1 MKVKATIAYD
11 GSKFFGFQ
19 RQVENGENREVT
31 VESKI
36 EEVLQSLEINEK
48 ILGSG
53 RTDRGVHAIGQVISF
68 DVPEFWKDLE
78 KLKKQLNLKLS
89 PTITIKSLIEI
100 GDIFHPRYNAKT
112 RSYRYIVANTDPNP
126 FLADYVMFKK
136 NVNLPRA
143 NEAMKC
149 FIGKHDFEYFRKTGS
164 DENSTT
170 REIYKAFAYK
180 HRDLTIFVFEGDGFL
195 RSQIRLMMAGV
206 IEYLN
211 RKVTLENIQD
221 QLKKKE
227 KKITKPITHTGLYL
241 AKIKY

>member
-1 MKVKATIAYD
+1 MKLKAVIAYD

-19 RQVENGENREVT
+19 RQTEEGNERHVT
-31 VESKI
+31 VESRF
-36 EEVLQSLEINEK
+36 EEALQSLGINEK

-53 RTDRGVHAIGQVISF
+53 RTDRGVHATGQVISCN
-68 DVPEFWKDLE
+68 VPDYWKDLE
-78 KLKKQLNLKLS
+78 KLRKQLTLKLF

-100 GDIFHPRYNAKT
+100 GDTFHPRFDAKSRT
-112 RSYRYIVANTDPNP
+112 YRYVVANTDPNP

-136 NVNLPRA
+136 DIDLTRA

-149 FIGKHDFEYFRKTGS
+149 FIGKHDFEFFRKTGS

-170 REIYKAFAYK
+170 REIFKAFSYK

-195 RSQIRLMMAGV
+195 RSQIRLLMAGV
-206 IEYLN
+206 IEYLDE
-211 RKVTLENIQD
+211 KVTLEDIKN
-221 QLKKKE
+221 QLGKKE
-227 KKITKPITHTGLYL
+227 KKVTKPITHTGLYL